1 MPKWHAAQKHRT
13 QGFAKLVKRFGRKGA
28 IKQQSSNPLDPDAG
42 EFSTLERN
50 FFDCSPHW
58 IIA

>member
-13 QGFAKLVKRFGRKGA
+13 QGFAKLVKRFGRKSA
-28 IKQQSSNPLDPDAG
+28 IKQQSSNPLDPDAE

-50 FFDCSPHW
+50 FFDCSPH
-58 IIA
+58 